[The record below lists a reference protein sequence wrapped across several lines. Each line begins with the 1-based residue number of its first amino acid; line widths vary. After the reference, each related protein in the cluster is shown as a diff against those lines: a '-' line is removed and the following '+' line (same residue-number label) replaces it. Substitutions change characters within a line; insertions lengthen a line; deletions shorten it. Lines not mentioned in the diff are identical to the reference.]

1 LAANRRHGCSGA
13 ASYLA
18 CLRHIWC
25 ADATK
30 TWTFRPPTTNHLF
43 KKIRDAVEAR
53 ELAFF
58 ETPAGFALTYAGMIT
73 LSGRYAEAR
82 DPHVNK
88 NVRVFMN

>member
-1 LAANRRHGCSGA
+1 LTANRRRGYSAA

-18 CLRHIWC
+18 CSRHIWC

-43 KKIRDAVEAR
+43 KKIRDAVEGR
-53 ELAFF
+53 ENWLFSKPRLAS
-58 ETPAGFALTYAGMIT
+58 TYAAMIT
-73 LSGRYAEAR
+73 ISGRYAEAR
-82 DPHVNK
+82 GPHVNK